1 MQFAAPVSRIPG
13 SATPAVAHWDYR
25 GGIHAPAVS
34 DADASAAVSGGHA
47 LVIRFY
53 SDAPLRDLT
62 RCEPDAWGDLVAR
75 RMEPFAKEPAYSTN
89 NWGTV
94 YGQAYVLPA
103 METGRKDA
111 AGRRIFRCSGGEFV
125 VGCTPGCPERP
136 CRVFICSPSVE
147 GE

>member
-1 MQFAAPVSRIPG
+1 MQFDAPVSRIPG
-13 SATPAVAHWDYR
+13 SAAPSVSHWDYR
-25 GGIHAPAVS
+25 GGRYAPAVS
-34 DADASAAVSGGHA
+34 DADAVAAVSGGLA
-47 LVIRFY
+47 LVIRFH

-62 RCEPDAWGDLVAR
+62 QCEPDMWGDLRGR
-75 RMEPFAKEPAYSTN
+75 RMEPYAEDAAYSTN

-94 YGQAYVLPA
+94 YGQTYVLPA